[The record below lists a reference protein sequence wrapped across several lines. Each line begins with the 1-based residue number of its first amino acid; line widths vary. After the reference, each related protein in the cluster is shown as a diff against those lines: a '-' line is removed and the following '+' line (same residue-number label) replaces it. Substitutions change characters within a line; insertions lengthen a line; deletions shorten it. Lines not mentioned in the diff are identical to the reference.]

1 MPLALPGLALG
12 LTVLVTFI
20 VFWGMHQGSNTWLR
34 VLLEEYTKPRGSF
47 IKRAVTAPARLALR
61 GVLRV
66 ERVVRAALAAWLVTN
81 TAAVTAWL
89 SNLAVLA
96 LGVAHEIRDLGLGIE
111 AGIGRLV
118 HVWIPRELRKAISP
132 VDRLAHA
139 GLRVGHQAR
148 AYAEAQAARLRRGI
162 DTLRRDLRREISRAR
177 HGIEAGIAAHVMPR
191 IRGVERRVGRILSRE
206 LPRIRARERALERA
220 FAHPDK
226 AWLRRIGQAIWAAS
240 IFGLLVKFLVRRFP
254 WLFCR
259 NVDRLARRV
268 CGLDADALAAIEALM
283 FGAIVL
289 SDYKDLIRQMQAV
302 ERAVCEEVI
311 DLLHAR

>member
-12 LTVLVTFI
+12 LTVLVTFL

-47 IKRAVTAPARLALR
+47 IKRAVTAPARLVLR

-81 TAAVTAWL
+81 TAAVAAWI
-89 SNLAVLA
+89 SNLATLA
-96 LGVAHEIRDLGLGIE
+96 LGLAHEVRDLGLGIE
-111 AGIGRLV
+111 ADIGRLV
-118 HVWIPRELRKAISP
+118 HVWIPRELRKALSP
-132 VDRLAHA
+132 VDRLAHSA
-139 GLRVGHQAR
+139 LRVGHRAR
-148 AYAEAQAARLRRGI
+148 AYAESEAARLRRGI

-177 HGIEAGIAAHVMPR
+177 HGIEAGIAAHVLPR
-191 IRGVERRVGRILSRE
+191 IRGVERRVGNILSRE

-240 IFGLLVKFLVRRFP
+240 IFGLLVRFLVRRFP

-268 CGLDADALAAIEALM
+268 CGLDADALAAIEAILLGSLVLQDYRTLVRIM
-283 FGAIVL
+283 QDAEREAI
-289 SDYKDLIRQMQAV
+289 DEV
-302 ERAVCEEVI
+302 ER
-311 DLLHAR
+311 LLSVF